1 MAHRSPDRGAVSAQ
15 GSGHELAA
23 LSRDARFPRGKPSA
37 RSRSVPTSRR
47 NSRDK
52 NSSENSDETIQ
63 GSSIG
68 LHNHDEASRKSV
80 TRSQLDGIEEHIKDG
95 GVGVEELRKKPDGKE
110 DIENRFAIPVM
121 PHQDS
126 DYTLSEERSRRRI
139 DSDRV
144 SETDTIVPRRNLSIL
159 DVAALILNKMVIFSW
174 TYTILGIA

>member
-1 MAHRSPDRGAVSAQ
+1 MSLQLYHATLDFQ
-15 GSGHELAA
+15 EGSLLLDLDQYLQAEEIPVTKIAA
-23 LSRDARFPRGKPSA
+23 KIATKPFK
-37 RSRSVPTSRR
+37 VL
-47 NSRDK
+47 
-52 NSSENSDETIQ
+52 Q
-63 GSSIG
+63 
-68 LHNHDEASRKSV
+68 SV